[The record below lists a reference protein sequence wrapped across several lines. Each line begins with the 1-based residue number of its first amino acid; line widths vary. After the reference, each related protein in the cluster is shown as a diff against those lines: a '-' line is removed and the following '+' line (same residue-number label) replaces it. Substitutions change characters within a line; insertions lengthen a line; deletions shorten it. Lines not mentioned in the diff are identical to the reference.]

1 MSAKAGVILDD
12 KSVSSLGGLEVSM
25 SKSMVI
31 VESPAKAKTIGKY
44 LGKGYVVRASAGHIK
59 DLPKRALG
67 VDIKNGF
74 NPTYRIIPGK
84 EKIVR
89 ELKKAAGQVELI
101 YLAAD
106 PDREGEA
113 ICQHLAEELNGNET
127 RRIYR
132 VLFNEIT
139 QKAIQDAF
147 KHPAR
152 IDQHKVE
159 AQQARRILDR
169 LVGYKISPLLWQN
182 VRKGLSA
189 GRVQSVALRLIVD
202 REEEIRRFVPEEY
215 WNFSARLR
223 GENPPPF
230 VAKAVK
236 HAGKKFRISNKE
248 QADSLLEELKTADF
262 IVDSITRKEKKRSPV
277 PPFIT
282 SKLQQEAFGKLRF
295 SVKKTMQVAQRL
307 YEGIELGDEGAVGLI
322 TYMRTDS
329 TRVSNSALEEARDFI
344 DKIYGKPYL
353 PAKAAVYRSK
363 KGAQDAH
370 EAIRPTSV
378 FRTPEQLKGDLGRDE
393 LRLYELIWKRF
404 VASQMNP
411 ALFDQTDVEITAG
424 RTLFKAVGSV
434 LKFDGFLAVYQEAP
448 DEAAGENGQ
457 GELPLLRE
465 GEKLTLEEP
474 IKAEQKFTQPPPR
487 YSEST
492 LVKALEERGI
502 GRPSTYAQIL
512 TVIQHRDYVTK
523 EEGRFLPT
531 MMGEIVMKLLVEHFD
546 EIFAYDYTAKLEES
560 LDEIEN
566 GQEDWVRTLTGF
578 YKEFKKELEHARIG
592 MKNLKKEETPTGV
605 NCDKCGR
612 EMVIRWGRFG
622 KFMACGGYPECKN
635 TMELTREHAPDE
647 VAVQVPEVEK
657 ENCEKCGRPMVLKKG
672 RYGEFLGCSGYP
684 ECRNIKRAV
693 QQGGK
698 IQAAAEKPLE
708 ESCPRC
714 NSRLVL
720 KHGRFGEFV
729 ACSNYPDCRFIKHAS
744 TGVRCPGCG
753 KGEMVQRKS
762 RRGKVFYSC
771 STFPECNFVLWQKP
785 VQENCPEC
793 GAVYLMEKLTKK
805 EGLIRYCNQQ
815 ECRYKAV
822 IEPVAAG

>member
-1 MSAKAGVILDD
+1 
-12 KSVSSLGGLEVSM
+12 M

-59 DLPKRALG
+59 DLPKRTLG

-74 NPTYRIIPGK
+74 NPTYRVIPGK
-84 EKIVR
+84 EKIVSD
-89 ELKKAAGQVELI
+89 LKKTAATVESI

-113 ICQHLAEELNGNET
+113 ICQHLAEELNGSEA

-139 QKAIQDAF
+139 QKAIQEAF
-147 KHPAR
+147 KKPAR
-152 IDQHKVE
+152 IDQDKVA
-159 AQQARRILDR
+159 AQQTRRILDR

-202 REEEIRRFVPEEY
+202 REQEIRRFVPEEY

-223 GENPPPF
+223 GENPPSF

-236 HAGKKFRISNKE
+236 HAGKKFRITNQE
-248 QADSLLEELKTADF
+248 QADKLYQELQSAEF
-262 IVDSITRKEKKRSPV
+262 VVASITRKEKKRTPV

-282 SKLQQEAFGKLRF
+282 SKLQQEAFGKLKF

-344 DKIYGKPYL
+344 EKTYGQPYL
-353 PAKAAVYRSK
+353 PAKATVYRSK

-378 FRTPEQLKGDLGRDE
+378 VRTPEQLKPYLGRDE
-393 LRLYELIWKRF
+393 FRLYELIWRRF
-404 VASQMNP
+404 IASQMNP
-411 ALFDQTDVEITAG
+411 ALFDQTDVDIEAG
-424 RTLFKAVGSV
+424 RTLFKVVGSV
-434 LKFDGFLAVYQEAP
+434 LKFDGFLAVYQEAQ
-448 DEAAGENGQ
+448 DESAGENGQ
-457 GELPLLRE
+457 GELPVLRE
-465 GEKLTLEEP
+465 GEKLKREGDV
-474 IKAEQKFTQPPPR
+474 IREQKFTQPPPR
-487 YSEST
+487 YTEST
-492 LVKALEERGI
+492 LVKALEDRGI

-523 EEGRFLPT
+523 DEGRFFPT
-531 MMGEIVMKLLVEHFD
+531 MMGEIVLNLLVEHFD

-566 GQEDWVRTLTGF
+566 GHGDWVRTLSEF
-578 YKEFKKELEHARIG
+578 YREFKKELEHARVG

-622 KFMACGGYPECKN
+622 KFMACSGYPECKN
-635 TMELTREHAPDE
+635 TMELTKEHAPEEDA
-647 VAVQVPEVEK
+647 VAVLEVES
-657 ENCEKCGRPMVLKKG
+657 EDCAKCGRPMVLKKS
-672 RYGEFLGCSGYP
+672 RFGEFLACSGYP
-684 ECRNIKRAV
+684 ECRNTKRTI

-698 IQAAAEKPLE
+698 IQALQDKPLE
-708 ESCPRC
+708 EKCPTC
-714 NSRLVL
+714 DSRLLL
-720 KHGRFGEFV
+720 KHGRFGEFI
-729 ACSNYPDCRFIKHAS
+729 ACSNYPDCRFIKHES
-744 TGVRCPGCG
+744 TGVRCPECG

-762 RRGKVFYSC
+762 RRGKIFYSC
-771 STFPECNFVLWQKP
+771 NTFPSCNFVLWQKP
-785 VQENCPEC
+785 VQERCPDC
-793 GAVYLMEKLTKK
+793 GAAYLLEKATKR
-805 EGLIRYCNQQ
+805 EGLIRYCNQK
-815 ECRYKAV
+815 ECHYKAV
-822 IEPVAAG
+822 VEPVTAG